1 MPYVMIPVPEE
12 HVEEAMS
19 AVLRII
25 SRGRLVEW
33 DSESVTQLFDEVDES
48 ARALLAITARSMKA
62 GKPISQSGAS
72 DFTQLSQRELFGI
85 MREINERAAADSRPA
100 ILVNQSTT
108 ETLPNG
114 RVRETRVF
122 SMADDVAEW
131 IREAEKADLA
141 KAPHPLLGADE

>member
-25 SRGRLVEW
+25 SRGRLEDW
-33 DSESVTQLFDEVDES
+33 DAEGIHKLFQEVDES
-48 ARALLAITARSMKA
+48 ARALLAITARSMKS
-62 GKPISQSGAS
+62 GKPVTQVAAAE
-72 DFTQLSQRELFGI
+72 FTQLTQRELLGI
-85 MREINERAAADSRPA
+85 MREVNDLAAADDRPA
-100 ILVNQSTT
+100 LLSNQAAS

-122 SMADDVAEW
+122 SMPDDVAEW

-141 KAPHPLLGADE
+141 SAPHPLLGVDE

>member
-25 SRGRLVEW
+25 SRGRLVDW
-33 DSESVTQLFDEVDES
+33 DAESVRRVFEEVDES

-62 GKPISQSGAS
+62 GKPVTQAAAA
-72 DFTQLSQRELFGI
+72 DFVQLSQRELVGI
-85 MREINERAAADSRPA
+85 MRELNDRATAESRPA
-100 ILVNQSTT
+100 IMTNQAAS

-122 SMADDVAEW
+122 SMADDVAAW
-131 IREAEKADLA
+131 VREAEKADLA
-141 KAPHPLLGADE
+141 SAPHPLLGADE

>member
-33 DSESVTQLFDEVDES
+33 DAASVKQLFDDVDES
-48 ARALLAITARSMKA
+48 ARALLAITARAMQA
-62 GKPISQSGAS
+62 GKPVNQNAAAE
-72 DFTQLSQRELFGI
+72 FTQLSQRELLGI
-85 MREINERAAADSRPA
+85 MRELNDRAAADSRPVV
-100 ILVNQSTT
+100 LTNQSAS

-122 SMADDVAEW
+122 LLSEDVAEW
-131 IREAEKADLA
+131 VREAEKADLA
-141 KAPHPLLGADE
+141 SAPHPLLGVDE